1 MKLLLVEVTEWIKY
15 QSTKYF
21 ETERERKSLNNAFC
35 RLVVVVVK
43 DEISQQTRNTNFFN
57 VSPITF
63 QLDGNFSLEIVYG
76 LAVVWDLKSNV
87 SFYDNHKYF
96 KWIIAPFYNVNYCS
110 FRHAEACICSIKSYP
125 SDLKMK
131 FQYVCIHKSIIFFN
145 RCL

>member
-21 ETERERKSLNNAFC
+21 KTERERKSLNNAFC

-76 LAVVWDLKSNV
+76 LALVWDLKSNV
-87 SFYDNHKYF
+87 SFTIITNISNGSLRHF
-96 KWIIAPFYNVNYCS
+96 TMWIIAHS
-110 FRHAEACICSIKSYP
+110 GMLRLA
-125 SDLKMK
+125 
-131 FQYVCIHKSIIFFN
+131 YVVLNHIRQI
-145 RCL
+145 